1 MTDLTFSP
9 HGKHLI
15 AGKWIA
21 SDTTFE
27 NETASGKA
35 HAFSVGTPELVH
47 RACEAAEDAFW
58 SYGSASRAER
68 AAFLRAIADEIEAR
82 ADAITEIGS
91 PESGLPE
98 ARIQGERGRT
108 TDQLRLFADHIE
120 AGDYLDRRHDG
131 ALPDRT
137 PLPRPDL
144 NPSSAFLTNATS

>member
-1 MTDLTFSP
+1 MRFPLAPLNWCTGLAKRRKTPFGPTVLPHAPSVLPSCGPSP
-9 HGKHLI
+9 TRSK
-15 AGKWIA
+15 
-21 SDTTFE
+21 
-27 NETASGKA
+27 
-35 HAFSVGTPELVH
+35 
-47 RACEAAEDAFW
+47 
-58 SYGSASRAER
+58 
-68 AAFLRAIADEIEAR
+68 R
-82 ADAITEIGS
+82 ADAITEISS